1 MKMLEEILRV
11 YIYMYIELNYPK
23 YIRFDKNIKEMI
35 IALDKDDPV
44 DAWNLQEQKLLSN
57 IKAILIMFLK

>member
-1 MKMLEEILRV
+1 
-11 YIYMYIELNYPK
+11 MYIELNYPK